1 MSGEQQQGGELDSL
15 YQEIIV
21 DHVKHPRRRGLHPAE
36 ELAALDGTTYE
47 THQLNPTCGDEVTLQ
62 LTLDGD
68 RVTDAAWT
76 GRGCMVSQSS
86 ASILAEQLPGLTVEE
101 VHERVASF
109 RESMRSRGEVPID
122 EDLLGDAVA
131 LEGASRFIARVKCAM
146 LAWVA
151 AEAAL
156 AQR

>member
-1 MSGEQQQGGELDSL
+1 MTDLDSL

-21 DHVKHPRRRGLHPAE
+21 DHVKHPRHRGLRE
-36 ELAALDGTTYE
+36 GTTVE
-47 THQLNPTCGDEVTLQ
+47 SHQLNPTCGDEITLQ

-68 RVTDAAWT
+68 TVTDAAWT
-76 GRGCMVSQSS
+76 GKGCMISQSS
-86 ASILAEQLPGLTVEE
+86 ASILAEQLPGLNSDEIVS
-101 VHERVASF
+101 RVASF

-131 LEGASRFIARVKCAM
+131 LEGAAKFVARVKCAM

-151 AEAAL
+151 AEDAL
-156 AQR
+156 AKAGTVR